1 MGEEALVESQ
11 IADSVSL
18 VKTLDAE
25 SSTPSYAAWN
35 YFSDSGEWRF
45 VLAGPTFDALL
56 PKHESN
62 AYQKVAEALNKAQV
76 TSLGIGEIKLVRTDF
91 PLVRATRFMMG
102 TPPDAIVRAHFKD
115 NSINGIFIKEMLLL
129 RSS

>member
-35 YFSDSGEWRF
+35 YFSDAGEWRF

-56 PKHESN
+56 PRQESN
-62 AYQKVAEALNKAQV
+62 AYQKVAEALSKAQV
-76 TSLGIGEIKLVRTDF
+76 TSLGIGEIKLVRTDY
-91 PLVRATRFMMG
+91 PLIRATRFMMG

-115 NSINGIFIKEMLLL
+115 NSINGIRRFVSI
-129 RSS
+129 S

>member
-1 MGEEALVESQ
+1 MAEEALVESQ

-25 SSTPSYAAWN
+25 KTTPSYAAWN
-35 YFSDSGEWRF
+35 YFADAGEWRLL
-45 VLAGPTFDALL
+45 LAGPTFDALL
-56 PKHESN
+56 PKQESN
-62 AYQKVAEALNKAQV
+62 AYQKVAEALGKAQV
-76 TSLGIGEIKLVRTDF
+76 TSLGIGEIKLVRTDY
-91 PLVRATRFMMG
+91 PLVQATRIMMG
-102 TPPDAIVRAHFKD
+102 TGPDAIVRAHFKD